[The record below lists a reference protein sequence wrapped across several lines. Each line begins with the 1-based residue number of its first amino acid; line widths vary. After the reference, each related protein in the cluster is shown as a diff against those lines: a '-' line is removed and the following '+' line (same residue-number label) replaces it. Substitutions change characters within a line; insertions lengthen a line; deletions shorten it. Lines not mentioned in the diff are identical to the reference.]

1 MHFGRE
7 RRAVERTWGAH
18 RAALIIIPGIRG
30 VHSCGIRDLSSKGAG
45 LRIDDIAL
53 LPTDFK
59 ISFDGVRHT
68 FCCRLIWRHGDFVG
82 IAFPATADQPSPND
96 EGHL

>member
-1 MHFGRE
+1 MHFGQE
-7 RRAVERTWGAH
+7 RRALGRTWGAH
-18 RAALIIIPGIRG
+18 RAALIIIPGIRS

-45 LRIDDIAL
+45 LRLNHIAL

-68 FCCRLIWRHGDFVG
+68 FGCRLIWRHDDFVG
-82 IAFPATADQPSPND
+82 IAFQAMASGQPWP
-96 EGHL
+96 